1 MTFGTKVPTIVL
13 NRRGIRW
20 ITTISPAPRRGKS
33 NRSVSLLGTKGKVEE
48 DSKDRIHLL
57 LGTGVPAMDEVYARM
72 EAHGIPRPLVAT
84 GGDGDLPPNPTT
96 PAQAGVPPN
105 PTTPVQAGVPPH
117 QAIRVQAGV
126 HPHRAIRVQA
136 GVHPHQAIQVED
148 GVPLRQEVAGVNP
161 K

>member
-57 LGTGVPAMDEVYARM
+57 LGTGVPAMDEVDARM

-84 GGDGDLPPNPTT
+84 GVDGDLPPNPTT
-96 PAQAGVPPN
+96 PVQAGVPPH

-136 GVHPHQAIQVED
+136 GAHPHQAIQVED

>member
-1 MTFGTKVPTIVL
+1 VTFGTKVPTIVL

-20 ITTISPAPRRGKS
+20 TTTISPAPRRGKS

-57 LGTGVPAMDEVYARM
+57 SGTGVPSQDEMDARM

-84 GGDGDLPPNPTT
+84 GVEGDL
-96 PAQAGVPPN
+96 PPN

-148 GVPLRQEVAGVNP
+148 GAPLRQEVAGVSP

>member
-57 LGTGVPAMDEVYARM
+57 LGTGVPAMDEVDARM

-84 GGDGDLPPNPTT
+84 GVEGDL
-96 PAQAGVPPN
+96 PPN

-136 GVHPHQAIQVED
+136 GAHPHQAIQVED

>member
-57 LGTGVPAMDEVYARM
+57 SGTGVPSVDEMDVRM

-84 GGDGDLPPNPTT
+84 GVEGDLPPNPTT
-96 PAQAGVPPN
+96 P
-105 PTTPVQAGVPPH
+105 
-117 QAIRVQAGV
+117 VQAGV

-148 GVPLRQEVAGVNP
+148 GAPLRQEVAGVSP

>member
-57 LGTGVPAMDEVYARM
+57 LGTGVPAMDEVDARM

-84 GGDGDLPPNPTT
+84 GVDGDL
-96 PAQAGVPPN
+96 PPN

-136 GVHPHQAIQVED
+136 GAHPHQAIQVED